1 MCNLMTNSHSLKK
14 DNKPTLFSFDIETEY
29 KNIDRWVFDNK
40 RYSKRDLK
48 TEANLLRQIAKDF
61 IDVIETKILTDKQ
74 LDNLVNAIEFG
85 ASGVWELATTKLE
98 LLSYH
103 FDNAKLR
110 LMECIKNVNSQTKE
124 RLLNCVSDNFTI
136 TELTEL
142 FVLTFS
148 NKSKKVRIK
157 TANIALDLRNES
169 LIPLLKDE
177 LSKQSDNKVKEAI
190 QFAIDNMWQP
200 KGELTL

>member
-1 MCNLMTNSHSLKK
+1 MTKSHSLKA
-14 DNKPTLFSFDIETEY
+14 DNKPTLFSFDIETEF

-40 RYSKRDLK
+40 RYSKRDLE

-61 IDVIETKILTDKQ
+61 IDVIETKVLTDEQ
-74 LDNLVNAIEFG
+74 FDNLVNAIEFG
-85 ASGVWELATTKLE
+85 SSGVWEPATTKLE

-103 FDNAKLR
+103 FDKAKLR
-110 LMECIKNVNSQTKE
+110 LLECVKNTNSQTVE
-124 RLLNCVSDNFTI
+124 RLLNCVCDSFTNR
-136 TELTEL
+136 ELEEV

-157 TANIALDLRNES
+157 TASIALDLRNES

-177 LSKQSDNKVKEAI
+177 LNKQSDNKVIEAI

-200 KGELTL
+200 KGELTF